1 MRKKGNFIVME
12 KNEDDKMK
20 KGLCL
25 HPDGAVYL
33 GGLLYKGGD
42 YVYNRN
48 GCRIEGNGE
57 RF

>member
-1 MRKKGNFIVME
+1 ME